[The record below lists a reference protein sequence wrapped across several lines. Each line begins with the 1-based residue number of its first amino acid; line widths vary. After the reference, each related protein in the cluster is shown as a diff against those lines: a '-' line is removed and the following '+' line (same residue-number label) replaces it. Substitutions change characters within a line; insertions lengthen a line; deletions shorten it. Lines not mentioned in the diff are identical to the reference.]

1 MTQPAAPLDLQPA
14 IARDGSTLALTA
26 DELETYRYVIGAEAD
41 AELAFPVMAD
51 TFERLGRLR
60 AQRLEDLAT
69 ERPTA
74 DLAAAV
80 RAELDTAIGDLAES
94 SSWDDGLPRIILDL
108 TRAYTTLASMAA
120 AEAPKPAPPDPE
132 RERAARVEAAARAVL
147 EAVATIGHDRLEGAA
162 EPLLNPVLELGE
174 ALDFWNPEA

>member
-51 TFERLGRLR
+51 TFER
-60 AQRLEDLAT
+60 
-69 ERPTA
+69 
-74 DLAAAV
+74 
-80 RAELDTAIGDLAES
+80 
-94 SSWDDGLPRIILDL
+94 
-108 TRAYTTLASMAA
+108 LASMAA